1 MTLRALTPDF
11 GTIGLMAKGV
21 NRLKSGS
28 IGVLDT
34 WALVDLEFGGPEQAE
49 MHNLWHA
56 RLLDRLAG
64 LDRDPE
70 RLAAAAVLAEIAE
83 EAAPPGHP
91 APAIF
96 LWLTG
101 CLRRLAALPEGAD
114 PTPELVRALAQALRL
129 LGLAP
134 VLDEQ
139 TGPGA
144 DWFSPAAGGLTRS
157 AVRPREQSRR
167 PSAAALALLRRLAA
181 QPEADPAAATIA
193 ESPDEATGPW
203 DECFTIL
210 GDFLHYHLER
220 QPRAWPLLQERRR
233 RRRSRAHSAR

>member
-1 MTLRALTPDF
+1 MTLRALTPGL

-21 NRLKSGS
+21 NRLDSGS
-28 IGVLDT
+28 LGVLDT
-34 WALVDLEFGGPEQAE
+34 WALVEIECSGAE
-49 MHNLWHA
+49 HAELRNLWNA
-56 RLLDRLAG
+56 KLLDRLAG
-64 LDRDPE
+64 LDPDPE

-83 EAAPPGHP
+83 EAAPAGYP

-96 LWLTG
+96 LWLTD
-101 CLRRLAALPEGAD
+101 CLRRLAALSPGED
-114 PTPELVRALAQALRL
+114 PTPELVRALSQGLGL

-134 VLDEQ
+134 LLDEQ
-139 TGPGA
+139 SGPGS

-157 AVRPREQSRR
+157 AARPRAQSRR

-181 QPEADPAAATIA
+181 AEAPGADLAAG
-193 ESPDEATGPW
+193 STGPW

-233 RRRSRAHSAR
+233 RRRSRSKVLR

>member
-1 MTLRALTPDF
+1 MTLRALTPDQ

-28 IGVLDT
+28 LGVLDT
-34 WALVDLEFGGPEQAE
+34 WALVEIEFGGPEQAE
-49 MHNLWHA
+49 LRNLWSA

-64 LDRDPE
+64 LDPDPE

-96 LWLTG
+96 LWLAG
-101 CLRRLAALPEGAD
+101 SLRRLAALPAGAD
-114 PTPELVRALAQALRL
+114 PTPELVRALAQALKL

-139 TGPGA
+139 SGPGA

-181 QPEADPAAATIA
+181 QPDAGADADSPAEA
-193 ESPDEATGPW
+193 SGPW